1 MANSGLT
8 NVGYVKRSAEE
19 IREDLINSIKNEI
32 PEFVSQSTDIQNDL
46 IDTAVADLLQYENL
60 VSTMMNSYSMSSSDE
75 MLFRMQAEELG
86 LRQKNEFKSQVTL
99 TFVGIPGDII
109 PKGTKVSTVT
119 KKDVFE
125 TVETVVVGSTGEVN
139 VLALSDVDFTI
150 DVGKINTLISVIS
163 AGIVVSNRTP
173 SLPKIEAESFEN
185 FKARSQA
192 RLRSPRM
199 GGRLYAESLI
209 NSIEG
214 VDSRLVVFNSVEYDE
229 KDETEDGTERYF
241 RIKGIE
247 AIIGGGDQIQ
257 IAFALY
263 QSFFE
268 TQKLISNPSDKNTN
282 RTIDQEIYV
291 FDNIINV
298 KFTRPKLLKLNL
310 KLKITFLGKLS
321 SAQAVKDNTSESITN
336 FVNTLKVGKP
346 INLYSLIE
354 VITPDLISM
363 GLPPSTYKAISFQYA
378 IGDFTKGGDREN
390 DLIDD
395 GRGNKVIPWLNFNS
409 DGRISEILGDCYCEL
424 FSYEVQLNA

>member
-1 MANSGLT
+1 MASGLT
-8 NVGYVKRSAEE
+8 NVGYIKRTAEE
-19 IREDLINSIKNEI
+19 IREDLIKSIKNEI
-32 PEFVSQSTDIQNDL
+32 PEFLSQSTDIQSDL

-60 VSTMMNSYSMSSSDE
+60 VSTMMNSYSMAESSE

-86 LRQKNEFKSQVTL
+86 LRQKSEFKSQVTL
-99 TFVGIPGDII
+99 TFIGIPGDII
-109 PKGTKVSTVT
+109 PKGTKVSTST
-119 KKDVFE
+119 KKDIFE
-125 TVETVVVGSTGEVN
+125 TTKTVVVGSTGEVN

-173 SLPKIEAESFEN
+173 SLPKIEQETFEE

-214 VDSRLVVFNSVEYDE
+214 VDPRLVVFNSVEYDE
-229 KDETEDGTERYF
+229 KDESEEGTERYF
-241 RIKGIE
+241 KIKGIE
-247 AIIGGGDQIQ
+247 AIVGGGDQVQ

-268 TQKLISNPSDKNTN
+268 TQKLISKPSNNEND
-282 RTIDQEIYV
+282 RTVDQEIYV
-291 FDNIINV
+291 FDNILNV

-310 KLKITFLGKLS
+310 KFKITFLGKLS
-321 SAQAVKDNTSESITN
+321 SAQAVKDNTVDNITT
-336 FVNTLKVGKP
+336 FVNTLKVGRP

-354 VITPDLISM
+354 VVTPDLIAM
-363 GLPPSTYKAISFQYA
+363 GLPPSTHKAISFQYA
-378 IGDFTKGGDREN
+378 IGDFSEGGDRHD
-390 DLIDD
+390 DLVSD

-424 FSYEVQLNA
+424 ASYEVQLNA